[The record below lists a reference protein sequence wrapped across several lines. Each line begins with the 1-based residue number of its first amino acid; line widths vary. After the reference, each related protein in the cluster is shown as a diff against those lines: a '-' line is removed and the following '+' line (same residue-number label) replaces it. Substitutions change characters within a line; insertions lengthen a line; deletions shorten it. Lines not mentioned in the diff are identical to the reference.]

1 MKLTTK
7 QKNFCEYYLQ
17 TGNATEAARL
27 AGYSDKTARVIG
39 AENLSKPAISEYIAS
54 RRAEMDK
61 TLIADSDEVLRFY
74 SAVMRGEVKD
84 QFGLDAALGDRHE
97 QGRADGRGPAD
108 KSAERRG
115 GKDGR
120 KCQSVKSKD
129 RFLPFRLLP
138 TMR

>member
-39 AENLSKPAISEYIAS
+39 TENLSKPAISEYITK

-61 TLIADSDEVLRFY
+61 ALIADSDEVLRFY

-84 QFGLDAALGDRHE
+84 QFGLDPALSDRIRAAELLGKRY
-97 QGRADGRGPAD
+97 RLFAD
-108 KSAERRG
+108 KV
-115 GKDGR
+115 
-120 KCQSVKSKD
+120 SVEGVVPVVISGD
-129 RFLPFRLLP
+129 DELED
-138 TMR
+138 

>member
-1 MKLTTK
+1 MKLTPK
-7 QKNFCEYYLQ
+7 QKDFCEYYLQ

-84 QFGLDAALGDRHE
+84 QVGLDAALGDRLKAGDSLMKRYAVSEKNTISE
-97 QGRADGRGPAD
+97 QMAEDPLTKAL
-108 KSAERRG
+108 KEEAERMEENAN
-115 GKDGR
+115 
-120 KCQSVKSKD
+120 Q
-129 RFLPFRLLP
+129 
-138 TMR
+138 